1 MWADATH
8 LGSTMQTQI
17 GNQAEGRAHANPF

>member
-8 LGSTMQTQI
+8 LGNVMQANI
-17 GNQAEGRAHANPF
+17 GTQAEGRAHSNPF